1 MTKTPPLEQG
11 SGGEPEQSSIQIAAA
26 EMWTR
31 DAMGTWN
38 ATQRVTTR
46 DTNKFDF
53 ELQLGD
59 MSFYG
64 ATKSGGTEKT

>member
-1 MTKTPPLEQG
+1 MTEPKLEQRA
-11 SGGEPEQSSIQIAAA
+11 SGEPEQSAIQIASA

-31 DAMGTWN
+31 DAMGKWN
-38 ATQRVTTR
+38 ATQRVTTG
-46 DTNKFDF
+46 DTTNFDINSA
-53 ELQLGD
+53 LGD